1 MPGTIERY
9 TTSLAALQVERE
21 IAVRLIIISGRSG
34 SGKSTALNQ
43 LEDEGFYCIDN
54 LPVSLLP
61 SLVEKTGGEEFSL
74 FQGIAVCIDAR
85 NAWKDLKNFRQILE
99 LLPSGVETQVLF
111 LDAQE
116 INLIQRFGETR
127 RRHPLSTESIP
138 LAEAID
144 KERELLEPISSSA
157 SLVLDTSQMT
167 VYELRDAIKQRL
179 LGSSIGTMSIFVQ
192 SFGFKRGVPSDADL
206 VFDVRMLP
214 NPHWVKELRL
224 KTGLDAEVQQ
234 FLEAQPMTTELYED
248 LCHYLDSWLPRY
260 REGNRSYMNIA
271 LGCTGGQ
278 HRSVYLANRL
288 FQHYREQFPAIH
300 IRHRELQ

>member
-1 MPGTIERY
+1 M
-9 TTSLAALQVERE
+9 LAQT
-21 IAVRLIIISGRSG
+21 VRLIIISGRSG
-34 SGKSTALNQ
+34 SGKSTALHQ

-61 SLVEKTGGEEFSL
+61 ALMAKTGGEEFHL
-74 FQGIAVCIDAR
+74 FQGTAVCIDAR
-85 NAWKDLKNFRQILE
+85 NAWKDLENFQAILDS
-99 LLPSGVETQVLF
+99 LPSWVDTQVLF

-116 INLIQRFGETR
+116 LTLLQRFGETR
-127 RRHPLSTESIP
+127 RRHPLSSESIP

-144 KERELLEPISSSA
+144 RERALLEPISSSA

-179 LGSSIGTMSIFVQ
+179 LGTSAGSMSILVQ
-192 SFGFKRGVPSDADL
+192 SFGFKRGVPADADL

-224 KTGLDAEVQQ
+224 KNGLDTEVKE
-234 FLEAQPMTTELYED
+234 FLECQPMTTELFRD
-248 LCHYLDSWLPRY
+248 ISHYLDNWLPRY

-288 FQHYREQFPAIH
+288 FQYYKEQYPTIH
-300 IRHRELQ
+300 IRHRELL

>member
-1 MPGTIERY
+1 MP
-9 TTSLAALQVERE
+9 ALP
-21 IAVRLIIISGRSG
+21 VRLVIISGRSG
-34 SGKSTALNQ
+34 SGKSTALHQ

-61 SLVEKTGGEEFSL
+61 ALMEKTAGDEFRH
-74 FQGIAVCIDAR
+74 FQGTAVCIDAR
-85 NAWKDLKNFRQILE
+85 NAWKDLENFQAILDS
-99 LLPSGVETQVLF
+99 LPAFVETQVLF

-116 INLIQRFGETR
+116 ITLLQRFGETR

-138 LAEAID
+138 LAEAIG

-179 LGSSIGTMSIFVQ
+179 LGTSTGSMSILVQ
-192 SFGFKRGVPSDADL
+192 SFGFKRGVPADADL

-224 KTGLDAEVQQ
+224 KSGLDADVRD
-234 FLEAQPMTTELYED
+234 FLENQPMTTELYRD
-248 LCHYLDSWLPRY
+248 ICRYLDSWLPRY

-288 FQHYREQFPAIH
+288 FQHYQEQYPTIH
-300 IRHRELQ
+300 VRHRELL

>member
-1 MPGTIERY
+1 MQDLP
-9 TTSLAALQVERE
+9 
-21 IAVRLIIISGRSG
+21 VRLIIISGRSG
-34 SGKSTALNQ
+34 SGKSTALHQ

-54 LPVSLLP
+54 LPASLLP
-61 SLVEKTGGEEFSL
+61 ALMEKTSGDEIHFFRGT
-74 FQGIAVCIDAR
+74 AVCIDAR
-85 NAWKDLKNFRQILE
+85 NAWKDLKNFQSILDS
-99 LLPSGVETQVLF
+99 LPSSVDTQVLF

-116 INLIQRFGETR
+116 TILLQRFGETR
-127 RRHPLSTESIP
+127 RRHPLSTDSIP

-144 KERELLEPISSSA
+144 SERELLEPISRCA

-179 LGSSIGTMSIFVQ
+179 LGTSAGSMSILVQ
-192 SFGFKRGVPSDADL
+192 SFGFKRGVPADADL

-224 KTGLDAEVQQ
+224 KSGLDAEVRE
-234 FLEAQPMTTELYED
+234 FLESQPMTRELYRD
-248 LCHYLDSWLPRY
+248 IRHYLDNWLPRY

-288 FQHYREQFPAIH
+288 FQDYKEQYPAIH
-300 IRHRELQ
+300 IRHRELL